1 MTPTEVVDRL
11 LPSRLQARASSEQ
24 FAPSNIAL
32 CKYWGK
38 RERSLNLPVNASLS
52 VSLDHLGSH
61 TRLSPIDAKQD
72 EIRFNGRPLP
82 LHAAFSQRVTAFIDL
97 FRRQQPLCR
106 HRRNRHPAALLPP
119 GEPHQ
124 PQLPARYPP
133 GSATAGGSGRGVR
146 GGLGSAACGLR

>member
-11 LPSRLQARASSEQ
+11 LPARLQARASSEQ

-61 TRLSPIDAKQD
+61 TRLLSLIH
-72 EIRFNGRPLP
+72 I
-82 LHAAFSQRVTAFIDL
+82 
-97 FRRQQPLCR
+97 
-106 HRRNRHPAALLPP
+106 
-119 GEPHQ
+119 
-124 PQLPARYPP
+124 
-133 GSATAGGSGRGVR
+133 
-146 GGLGSAACGLR
+146 